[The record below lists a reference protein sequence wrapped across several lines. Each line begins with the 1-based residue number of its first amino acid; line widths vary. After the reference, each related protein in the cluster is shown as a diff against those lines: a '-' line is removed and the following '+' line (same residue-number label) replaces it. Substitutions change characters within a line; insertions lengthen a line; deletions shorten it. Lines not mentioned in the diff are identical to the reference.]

1 MRVFGA
7 VAACFL
13 LFSSASLAQINVQG
27 EDGSSVSIGPG
38 GITIN
43 GNGTGSR
50 SNVRLG
56 PGGIQID
63 SDNGYKRSKVNLGP
77 GLNVRT
83 NRAKTT
89 KTVTTTTKRVGG
101 SVVKSTTVNTATRNI
116 KPSGPSAQEQVTIIE
131 TKIYGQAYSGK
142 PLIARVEKLEIDNL
156 GQKGSGPLTVRINAL
171 AKQLGVT
178 ITGTST
184 TVVNS
189 GSSIVEI
196 HSPGFEPRTVNVGGR
211 QMQMPRITS
220 IDPYPVLVDMVINDD
235 NQNIVGTCK
244 GNSIVLNG
252 SNCKLRLSGK
262 LALVTI
268 NGNNN
273 RIESDQIGIVIANG
287 DYNNVTWSRTQGAP
301 MITNNGKD
309 NAMHA
314 Q

>member
-13 LFSSASLAQINVQG
+13 LFSSQSLAQISVQG
-27 EDGSSVSIGPG
+27 EDGSTVSIGPG

-43 GNGTGSR
+43 GKGTGSR

-77 GLNVRT
+77 GLNAQT
-83 NRAKTT
+83 NRARTS

-101 SVVKSTTVNTATRNI
+101 SIVKSTTVNTATRNI
-116 KPSGPSAQEQVTIIE
+116 KPSAPNAQEQVTVIE
-131 TKIYGQAYSGK
+131 TKVYGQAFSGK
-142 PLIARVEKLEIDNL
+142 PLMARVEKLEIDNL
-156 GQKGSGPLTVRINAL
+156 GQKGSGPLTLRINTL

-189 GSSIVEI
+189 SNATAEI
-196 HSPGFEPRTVNVGGR
+196 YSPGSEAITVNVKER
-211 QMQMPRITS
+211 QMPRITS
-220 IDPYPVLVDMVINDD
+220 VDPYPVLADMVINDD
-235 NQNIVGTCK
+235 NQSIVGTCN

-252 SNCKLRLSGK
+252 SNCNLKLTGK
-262 LALVTI
+262 LGLVTI

-273 RIESDQIGIVIANG
+273 RIKSDQIGIVVANG
-287 DYNNVTWSRTQGAP
+287 DFNNVTWSRTQGAP
-301 MITNNGKD
+301 MITNNGRD
-309 NAMHA
+309 NSMHA

>member
-27 EDGSSVSIGPG
+27 EDGSTVSIGPG

-43 GNGTGSR
+43 GNGSGSR

-63 SDNGYKRSKVNLGP
+63 SDNGYKRSKVNLGS
-77 GLNVRT
+77 GSSVRT
-83 NRAKTT
+83 NRARTT
-89 KTVTTTTKRVGG
+89 KTVTTTTKRVG
-101 SVVKSTTVNTATRNI
+101 SSIVKSTTVNTATRNI
-116 KPSGPSAQEQVTIIE
+116 KPAGLSAQEQVTIIE

-156 GQKGSGPLTVRINAL
+156 GQKGNGPLTVRINTL

-178 ITGTST
+178 ITSTST
-184 TVVNS
+184 TVVSSGNS
-189 GSSIVEI
+189 TVEI
-196 HSPGFEPRTVNVGGR
+196 HTPGSEAMTVNVKER
-211 QMQMPRITS
+211 QMPRITS
-220 IDPYPVLVDMVINDD
+220 VDPYPVLADMVINDD
-235 NQNIVGTCK
+235 NQSIVGTCN

-252 SNCKLRLSGK
+252 NNCNLKLTGK

-273 RIESDQIGIVIANG
+273 RIKSDQISIVVANG
-287 DYNNVTWSRTQGAP
+287 DFNNVIWSRTQGAP
-301 MITNNGKD
+301 MITNNGRD
-309 NAMHA
+309 NSMHA